1 MLRYFSQK
9 YMKEIT
15 IIEKAFKK
23 YLKYK
28 HQSPIEEIYR
38 KFHYFYNRIWTKD
51 LKSSLNE
58 IYLQV
63 ENLRSEKL
71 NKSTKKI
78 NVVDKSI
85 GN

>member
-1 MLRYFSQK
+1 M
-9 YMKEIT
+9 
-15 IIEKAFKK
+15 
-23 YLKYK
+23 
-28 HQSPIEEIYR
+28 
-38 KFHYFYNRIWTKD
+38 WTKD

-63 ENLRSEKL
+63 AKFRSEKL

-85 GN
+85 GNRGFKVVIIF